1 MSRRKFAHFRCVTV
15 TNATLLANIYY
26 TLHILNPFLC
36 HDAFYASKSWLWNE
50 VEDSLLLTF
59 FFSRMSSSSSF
70 KEANEPKS
78 EVDNDIIGVKA
89 DLFQKMWNWRWQ
101 QSCCCNDASSCV
113 TTSSWSVFWCQE
125 SFLTTRPFVLWKSH
139 RDSELDRTDLSEL
152 PAAQSKCSP
161 IVICKVPIT
170 NSRTAWTCSS
180 SNPKREGSFCLLFI
194 SNTLLV
200 VLLQCLNIKGPRI
213 SPADQNWLTHNEM
226 KCWYVTVENLPT
238 E

>member
-1 MSRRKFAHFRCVTV
+1 MTHFMRQ
-15 TNATLLANIYY
+15 
-26 TLHILNPFLC
+26 
-36 HDAFYASKSWLWNE
+36 KRWLWNE
-50 VEDSLLLTF
+50 LL
-59 FFSRMSSSSSF
+59 FFSPSFRSSSSF

-89 DLFQKMWNWRWQ
+89 DLFQKMWNWR
-101 QSCCCNDASSCV
+101 CCCNDASSCV

-180 SNPKREGSFCLLFI
+180 FIQTEAFCLLFI

-200 VLLQCLNIKGPRI
+200 VLLQCLNTKGPRI
-213 SPADQNWLTHNEM
+213 SLADQNWLAHNEM
-226 KCWYVTVENLPT
+226 KCWYVTVDNLPT
-238 E
+238 ECIT